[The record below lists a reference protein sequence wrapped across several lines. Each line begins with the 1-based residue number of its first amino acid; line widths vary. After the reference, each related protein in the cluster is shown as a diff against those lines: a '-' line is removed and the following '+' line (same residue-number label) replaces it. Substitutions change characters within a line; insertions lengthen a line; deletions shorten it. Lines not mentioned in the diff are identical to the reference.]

1 MENYQS
7 MKDQI
12 KKDNK
17 YLEEFK
23 DLFNSFTNFIKH
35 FMFDKDKECEDY
47 WKFSKGLYKHRIFS
61 DKTIDDIKEDYNWSK
76 KDNKHKDHDDF
87 DLEI

>member
-1 MENYQS
+1 

-23 DLFNSFTNFIKH
+23 DLFNSFTSFIKH

-47 WKFSKGLYKHRIFS
+47 
-61 DKTIDDIKEDYNWSK
+61 
-76 KDNKHKDHDDF
+76 
-87 DLEI
+87 